1 MLIGLPR
8 PAVTLAGTPDPAI
21 EAMVNLMPDYSAGRR
36 LHELYVN
43 KAQSALPGSYS
54 QLFGTGP
61 AFRGVFYPGWRADPL
76 LTAADATGLDGSWWR
91 DFSVAVL
98 CQAIAELG
106 SNIRG
111 QMLADKIR
119 GDVAAFNAQLRA
131 RSARAYATVL
141 GATYEPLVALLRQVN
156 RDVAKARFRE
166 SLLANVLNRQLWF
179 QAGMWT
185 SPEWELFNQYAK
197 YLVLG
202 ATDAEVDTLIRE
214 LGDAGLPVPSVV
226 DQQHWRSY
234 AEELRD
240 KRDVDVTDVRDA
252 CARPVSQTTYVA
264 TYGGGLAAIPDGNSY
279 EFTASSQPGT
289 TYRRPPGGSC
299 FTGDTQVLRED
310 GEPVPLRAVKRGD
323 VVLTRDGT
331 ATVAYLAQP
340 LRGGR
345 PLYRLAGGGPVF
357 TGTHPFLNAAPED
370 PQAPRPAVLAVA
382 PVALTSDVPTLGENG
397 VGVLAPGSL
406 VLSRTPGHEPGPT
419 RVAGVDDVSCEDTR
433 LYDLRLVTASGARQE
448 FWAGDGERFFLVAPE
463 YPILDEAGA
472 AATTVVAVM
481 EGLLQSGGPDHTGW
495 PPWIIDRI
503 NRFGPGIFHDALT
516 KALATTPSFGAPAPP
531 ARLHD
536 RIDRLYRELAG
547 ASAETASVVAGVF
560 DGLLSASGQWLSSLV
575 AVGWRS
581 SLLLGGDVTAVTVF
595 DIALT
600 PDNPLPA
607 GAQLRLDVTATGRA
621 STAGTTMWDRR
632 GRANTRFHHYFDQLV
647 HLKATAEDPPTGLS
661 FTVTTDGAQLPALTA
676 EVPDALP
683 AAPHTLR
690 SAPLAGTSGRQVG
703 TIRFDTRT
711 MGHEAASQELAES
724 GRWTEATAEA
734 YANALGVAMA
744 EPILSMLSQAA
755 PKAPSAPM

>member
-1 MLIGLPR
+1 MLIALSR
-8 PAVTLAGTPDPAI
+8 PAVPLAGTPDPAI

-43 KAQSALPGSYS
+43 KTQSALPGNYS

-76 LTAADATGLDGSWWR
+76 LAAADVTGLADSWWR
-91 DFSVAVL
+91 DFSVVVL

-106 SNIRG
+106 SSIRG

-131 RSARAYATVL
+131 RSARAYATIL

-166 SLLANVLNRQLWF
+166 SLLANVLNRQLWY

-185 SPEWELFNQYAK
+185 SPDWELFNQYAK

-214 LGDAGLPVPSVV
+214 LGDAGLPVPGVV
-226 DQQHWRSY
+226 DQRNWRSY

-240 KRDVDVTDVRDA
+240 KRDVDVADVRDA
-252 CARPVSQTTYVA
+252 CARPVTETTYMA
-264 TYGGGLAAIPDGNSY
+264 TYGGGLASLPNGNCY
-279 EFTASSQPGT
+279 EFTANSQPGT
-289 TYRRPPGGSC
+289 HYRRPPGGSC
-299 FTGDTQVLRED
+299 FTGDTQVLRKD
-310 GEPVPLRAVKRGD
+310 GRPVPLRTVKRGD

-340 LRGGR
+340 LRAGR
-345 PLYRLAGGGPVF
+345 PLYRLDGGGPVF

-370 PQAPRPAVLAVA
+370 PSAPPPAVLAVDPA
-382 PVALTSDVPTLGENG
+382 ALASDVPTLGENG
-397 VGVLAPGSL
+397 IGVLAPGSL
-406 VLSRTPGHEPGPT
+406 VHSRAPGPT
-419 RVAGVDDVSCEDTR
+419 RVTGVERVPCEDAV
-433 LYDLRLVTASGARQE
+433 LYDLRLTTASGERQE
-448 FWAGDGERFFLVAPE
+448 FWAGDGEHFYLVAPE

-481 EGLLQSGGPDHTGW
+481 EGLLHRDDHPGW
-495 PPWIIDRI
+495 PSWIIDRI

-516 KALATTPSFGAPAPP
+516 KALATTPSFGAPQPSG
-531 ARLHD
+531 RLAD

-547 ASAETASVVAGVF
+547 RNAETAAVVASMF

-575 AVGWRS
+575 AVGWRTA
-581 SLLLGGDVTAVTVF
+581 LLLGGDITAVTVF

-600 PDNPLPA
+600 PANPLPA
-607 GAQLRLDVTATGRA
+607 GADLRLDVTVAGRSA
-621 STAGTTMWDRR
+621 TAGTTMWDGR
-632 GRANTRFHHYFDQLV
+632 GRANTRFHHYFDQVV
-647 HLKATAEDPPTGLS
+647 HVNAAAEDRPSGLS
-661 FTVTTDGAQLPALTA
+661 FTVSVDGARLPALTA
-676 EVPDALP
+676 EAPDALGGP
-683 AAPHTLR
+683 AHALR
-690 SAPLAGTSGRQVG
+690 SVPLADASGREVG
-703 TIRFDTRT
+703 TIRFDTRS
-711 MGHEAASQELAES
+711 MGHEAAHQELAES
-724 GRWTEATAEA
+724 GRWTEATAEV

-744 EPILSMLSQAA
+744 EPIFSMLTQA
-755 PKAPSAPM
+755 PPSAGR